1 MASFSLKAYSVDV
14 SQVSAKY
21 AVLVDATTGSVI
33 YGKNEHKK
41 ASMAST
47 TKIMT
52 ALILCEQADLN
63 EEITVTEEM
72 VRVEGSSMG
81 LLAGDRAHYK
91 DLLYGLLLAS
101 GNDAANAVAI
111 SIGGNL
117 EGFAKMMNERA
128 KQIGMTNTN
137 FVTPSGLDDENH
149 YTTAYDMALLACVAM
164 NNKDFAEACGS
175 KYAQL
180 EYGNPPYKRTL
191 RNHNK
196 LLTTYDKCIGIKTG
210 FTKKSGRCL
219 VSCAEDNGKKVIAV
233 TLKAPDDWND
243 HVRLLDFGIKS
254 FETRDVKYPSALPD
268 LKIVGSDNKLKI
280 KAETKKL
287 SMLPNDFD
295 KIAYE
300 VCVSDVVFAPIKSG
314 DIVGCVK
321 VIVNNKEVARL
332 PCVATDSV
340 VTNKNKIDR
349 DFGYWIRRMLFA

>member
-149 YTTAYDMALLACVAM
+149 YTTAYDMA
-164 NNKDFAEACGS
+164 
-175 KYAQL
+175 
-180 EYGNPPYKRTL
+180 
-191 RNHNK
+191 
-196 LLTTYDKCIGIKTG
+196 
-210 FTKKSGRCL
+210 
-219 VSCAEDNGKKVIAV
+219 
-233 TLKAPDDWND
+233 
-243 HVRLLDFGIKS
+243 
-254 FETRDVKYPSALPD
+254 
-268 LKIVGSDNKLKI
+268 
-280 KAETKKL
+280 
-287 SMLPNDFD
+287 
-295 KIAYE
+295 
-300 VCVSDVVFAPIKSG
+300 
-314 DIVGCVK
+314 
-321 VIVNNKEVARL
+321 
-332 PCVATDSV
+332 
-340 VTNKNKIDR
+340 
-349 DFGYWIRRMLFA
+349 